1 MKVELTPAVIACL
14 KRGLN
19 CWPQQNFADGAEIR
33 DILRM
38 NLRLVEAL
46 ASQAPLA
53 TTHYEGCWD
62 SGAKH
67 YECALLEVK
76 RLRGVEALLREKN
89 DD

>member
-1 MKVELTPAVIACL
+1 MKIFYSWKE
-14 KRGLN
+14 
-19 CWPQQNFADGAEIR
+19 
-33 DILRM
+33 
-38 NLRLVEAL
+38 LVEMKARKAL